1 MSKQKVIISVIL
13 AVLGIVTFAYIF
25 KKLRKE

>member
-1 MSKQKVIISVIL
+1 MNKKKVIISVL
-13 AVLGIVTFAYIF
+13 LTVLGIVAFAYIF